1 MPLQKIN
8 ERKNAYIG
16 ALVLPNKCAAPG
28 HWALSNV
35 WAARLVDTWP
45 TLDAICSSSSSS
57 SAISSSSSRTSSSSS
72 SSSAPS
78 ASSSAQSSD
87 SSAVSSS
94 SSSEIINPP
103 PPPPTSSTAINQS
116 TNSENSGGEDDNNPP
131 VNGSSASGPE
141 ASTTSGS
148 GGDNSGGGEDSGG
161 GGGCSNEEAC
171 IGTASNLTFV
181 NPDNC
186 NSYNGC
192 VYELTDIDPNTG
204 KQTWVVDQN
213 YCGAG
218 CECVPGEELEDMPPS
233 FFNNNPAGPWFRA
246 MPCQNNGEPIVNAS
260 PTFCGGTSVAG
271 SDPRNKT
278 WTSPEGL
285 TVSYNAAWLN
295 PDNGQTEGRW
305 EVKDP
310 NATENGGVLRWS
322 YPYIGTS
329 PDRDPSTIYPWEL
342 PGLGLTKVCP

>member
-1 MPLQKIN
+1 MS
-8 ERKNAYIG
+8 EKNAYIG

-28 HWALSNV
+28 RWALSNV

-72 SSSAPS
+72 SSSAPG

-87 SSAVSSS
+87 SSDVSSS
-94 SSSEIINPP
+94 SSSEIIYQPP
-103 PPPPTSSTAINQS
+103 NPPTSSTSINPS
-116 TNSENSGGEDDNNPP
+116 TNSENGGGDDEDDNNPP
-131 VNGSSASGPE
+131 VTGSSASGPG

-148 GGDNSGGGEDSGG
+148 GGDNSGGGDESGG
-161 GGGCSNEEAC
+161 EGCPDEEAC

-204 KQTWVVDQN
+204 KQTWVVDQT

-218 CECVPGEELEDMPPS
+218 CECVPGEELEDVPTG
-233 FFNNNPAGPWFRA
+233 NLTGPGPHIRYY
-246 MPCQNNGEPIVNAS
+246 PCQNNGEPLVTAS
-260 PTFCGGTSVAG
+260 PTFCNKGGAG
-271 SDPRNKT
+271 PDVRNKT

-285 TVSYNAAWLN
+285 TVAYNPAWLN

-305 EVKDP
+305 EVRDP
-310 NATENGGVLRWS
+310 NSTENGGVLRWA